1 MRRAAFVYEEAQSR
15 HVLRKDHVFQPN
27 RLQLTY
33 ELLQCYGAFE
43 DSLLV
48 TPKIAEETDL
58 LSFHTADYVE
68 AVKSLSRGEEREDAA
83 AFNFSAAG
91 DNPPYEGM
99 YEVSAMAVGA
109 SLLAATLVAR
119 GEVDVAFNI
128 SGGLHHAAP
137 DCASGFCVFNDAVI
151 AILSLVKQ
159 GLRIAY
165 VDIDAHHGDGVQHAF
180 YESDRVLTI
189 SLHEW
194 GRYLFPGTG
203 GVGDIGKGAGT
214 GYSVNL
220 PLFPYTDDQTYLW
233 AFREIVPPLVERFK
247 PDMLVTQLGCDTHY
261 LDPLTHF
268 MLTTAGY
275 AEAVKELRSL
285 APKWVALGGGGYEM
299 GVVARAWTLAYGV
312 MAEREWP
319 DEIPAEYQQRYG
331 LKRLRD
337 DGAPTIDSA
346 LREREQVRQFA
357 ERGVAEIKRTVFP
370 LLSL

>member
-15 HVLRKDHVFQPN
+15 HVLREDHVFQPN

-33 ELLQCYGAFE
+33 ELLNCYGAFE
-43 DSLLV
+43 DSLLIA
-48 TPKIAEETDL
+48 PKMAEEADL
-58 LSFHTADYVE
+58 LSFHTEDYVST
-68 AVKSLSRGEEREDAA
+68 VKSLSRGKERGDAA

-109 SLLAATLVAR
+109 SLVAAELVAS

-137 DCASGFCVFNDAVI
+137 GYASGFCVFNDAVI
-151 AILSLVKQ
+151 AILSLVKR

-203 GVGDIGKGAGT
+203 GVGETGKGPGM

-247 PDMLVTQLGCDTHY
+247 PDILVTQLGCDTHY

-268 MLTTAGY
+268 LLTTEGY
-275 AEAVKELRSL
+275 SEVVKELRGL
-285 APKWVALGGGGYEM
+285 APKWVALGGGGYEI

-319 DEIPAEYQQRYG
+319 DEIPAEFQERYG

-337 DGAPTIDSA
+337 ESAPSIDSGMK
-346 LREREQVRQFA
+346 EQARRFA
-357 ERGVAEIKRTVFP
+357 ERGVAEIKRSF
-370 LLSL
+370 SL